1 MARQKKINIVDSK
14 EKQEVNMTTTLELE
28 SLQQELDKARQELES
43 TKVEIESK
51 KKELQ
56 SNPRRELDAQE
67 IAIMDRQHN
76 MKMDKGALKEKIE
89 KQKAFDNVMVTGK
102 FINRRSP
109 GNSVKLTY
117 MKYEDDPVKWYV
129 LEDGK
134 VYTIPRGFVDQ
145 IREHY
150 HRPNF
155 TQKQGLMD
163 PNQPTSAIH
172 EVDTSQKLYDFVP
185 IGF

>member
-1 MARQKKINIVDSK
+1 MARQKKINIVDSE
-14 EKQEVNMTTTLELE
+14 EKHEVNMTSTLELE
-28 SLQQELDKARQELES
+28 NVQQEIDKARQELEA
-43 TKVEIESK
+43 TKIEIEEK

-56 SNPRRELDAQE
+56 SNSRRELDAQE
-67 IAIMDRQHN
+67 IAIMNKHQN
-76 MKMDKGALKEKIE
+76 MKVDKGALAEKIE
-89 KQKAFDNVMVTGK
+89 KQKVFDNVMVTGK

-117 MKYEDDPVKWYV
+117 MKYADDPVKWYV

-134 VYTIPRGFVDQ
+134 IYTIPRGFVDQ
-145 IREHY
+145 IREYY

-185 IGF
+185 VGF